1 MMART
6 AENRDDTSG
15 LLAAGG
21 TATAFTVTTFQG
33 LATTPTDGQMI
44 AFTASNTNGP
54 GVTLQADGESAYPID
69 TAPSTPVSSG
79 VLIAGT
85 PYTVKYSASATAW
98 ILRDFYGNPYTVPIG
113 AMLPYTGATS
123 PNSNF
128 VLPYG
133 QCISRTTY
141 ATYFAQVSTTFGACD
156 GTTTFGVP
164 DMRGRTVAGLD
175 NLGGSAASRLTTTY
189 FGSDPTVLGD
199 VGGSQ
204 NHTLTQAELSTALG
218 TATSAVSGTISN
230 PNGFTQGVFIG
241 AGGGGAGT
249 GTQTTNGIS
258 TAGITVST
266 SITNSSGGNAHA
278 IVPPMIVLS
287 YILRVL

>member
-1 MMART
+1 
-6 AENRDDTSG
+6 
-15 LLAAGG
+15 
-21 TATAFTVTTFQG
+21 
-33 LATTPTDGQMI
+33 MI

-128 VLPYG
+128 VIPYG

-189 FGSDPTVLGD
+189 FGTDPTVLGN

-204 NHTLTQAELSTALG
+204 SHTLTAAE
-218 TATSAVSGTISN
+218 SAVLAFTSTVTDPGHSHTWGTNASDNAGLGPGGVPGPGLSG
-230 PNGFTQGVFIG
+230 FGV
-241 AGGGGAGT
+241 T
-249 GTQTTNGIS
+249 SVSTT
-258 TAGITVST
+258 GITVAT
-266 SITNSSGGNAHA
+266 SSNAGGNAHA
-278 IVPPMIVLS
+278 IVPPMMVIS
-287 YILRVL
+287 FILRVL

>member
-1 MMART
+1 
-6 AENRDDTSG
+6 
-15 LLAAGG
+15 LAA
-21 TATAFTVTTFQG
+21 
-33 LATTPTDGQMI
+33 TPNDGQLI
-44 AFTASNTNGP
+44 AFTMNVTNGVAATLTCDGGNTYPLQSSP
-54 GVTLQADGESAYPID
+54 GIAVPSA
-69 TAPSTPVSSG
+69 

-85 PYTVKYSASATAW
+85 PYTAKFSTANSSW
-98 ILRDFYGNPYTVPIG
+98 IMRDFYGSSFVVPIG
-113 AMLPYTGATS
+113 GLVPYLGATS

-133 QCISRTTY
+133 QAISRTTY
-141 ATYFAQVSTTFGACD
+141 SALFALVGTTFGVGD
-156 GTTTFGVP
+156 GTTTFNVP
-164 DMRGRTVAGLD
+164 DLRGRTIAAID
-175 NLGGSAASRLTTTY
+175 NLGGTAANRLSTTY
-189 FGSDPTVLGD
+189 FGTDPTVIGD

-204 NHTLTQAELSTALG
+204 SHTLTQAELSTALG

-278 IVPPMIVLS
+278 IVPPMMVIS
-287 YILRVL
+287 FILRVL